1 MLDNTKVGSV
11 YVKTA
16 EHERLSLSRLEA
28 RLIKLYRL
36 LSEQERQQVQR
47 FTEVIAENPTEG
59 SGS

>member
-11 YVKTA
+11 YGETA
-16 EHERLSLSRLEA
+16 EHEWPPLSKLESH
-28 RLIKLYRL
+28 LIKLYRR

-47 FTEVIAENPTEG
+47 FTEVIAENPAEG